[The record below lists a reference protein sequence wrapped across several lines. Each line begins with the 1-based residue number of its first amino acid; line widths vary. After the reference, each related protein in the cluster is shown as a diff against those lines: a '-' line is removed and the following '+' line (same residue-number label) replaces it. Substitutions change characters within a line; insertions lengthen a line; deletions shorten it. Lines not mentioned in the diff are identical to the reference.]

1 MPSPLGLKV
10 HKSSDFQ
17 TPSLSSSVL
26 LLPSFHLWVLS
37 GKELSLHTLVAF
49 FHCCFFLQTHRY
61 FQCKSSHLWFWNS
74 TLHPTSKIPLYF
86 VAYCFLISIVVN
98 LKMNMIGMS
107 TLVAPF
113 YIIFLDSQT
122 RLENKMRLLAV
133 LAWPQ
138 FWRTQLH
145 SQPNGDFCPRIWTS

>member
-1 MPSPLGLKV
+1 M
-10 HKSSDFQ
+10 
-17 TPSLSSSVL
+17 
-26 LLPSFHLWVLS
+26 LP
-37 GKELSLHTLVAF
+37 F
-49 FHCCFFLQTHRY
+49 FTVFFLQTHRY

-122 RLENKMRLLAV
+122 RLENKMRLFGGISMTSILVHTVAQPTKWRFLSKNFNQLVIFVIGLAFTSSRV
-133 LAWPQ
+133 DKNRAQ
-138 FWRTQLH
+138 FQKTNYFKKWRYDKMFLL
-145 SQPNGDFCPRIWTS
+145 